1 MSAHSL
7 SVADYGPRAR
17 VGVATP
23 QANPTVEP
31 EMRALLP
38 EAVGVY
44 ATRLTHRSP
53 QLADRL
59 EHYIS
64 HIPDAIRSFG
74 PMRLAAFGFGCT
86 GTSYHAGRQ
95 REDALTAAAEQ
106 ECGVPVVSAAQAI
119 REALAVLGAR
129 RIALLSPYPADLAEA
144 GYRYWQDADVPVVAR
159 LRVDPSLDD
168 THRIYEFTSA
178 DALGALRALWQQPAA
193 RDADCMLASG
203 TGMPTLRALR
213 QFAGECSLPVLSSN
227 LCLAWAVLRRAAPE
241 LAPAAPMSLLG
252 APPPHGAVQG

>member
-1 MSAHSL
+1 MSATPISA
-7 SVADYGPRAR
+7 ADYGPRAR

-38 EAVGVY
+38 EAIGVY

-53 QLADRL
+53 QLAERL

-74 PMRLAAFGFGCT
+74 SMRLAAFGIGCT
-86 GTSYHAGRQ
+86 GTSYHASRR
-95 REDALTAAAEQ
+95 REDDLTAAAQQ

-129 RIALLSPYPADLAEA
+129 RIALLSPYPEDLAAA
-144 GYRYWQDADVPVVAR
+144 GYRYWEDAEVPVVAK

-193 RDADCMLASG
+193 RGADCVLASG

-213 QFAGECSLPVLSSN
+213 QFASECSVPVLSSN
-227 LCLAWAVLRRAAPE
+227 LCLAWALLRRAAPE
-241 LAPAAPMSLLG
+241 LSPATPAALLT
-252 APPPHGAVQG
+252 

>member
-1 MSAHSL
+1 MSATSPP
-7 SVADYGPRAR
+7 VADYGPRGR
-17 VGVATP
+17 IGIATP

-38 EAVGVY
+38 EAIGVY

-53 QLADRL
+53 QLAERL

-95 REDALTAAAEQ
+95 REDDLAAAASR

-119 REALAVLGAR
+119 REALVVLGAR
-129 RIALLSPYPADLAEA
+129 RIALLSPYPEDLAGA
-144 GYRYWQDADVPVVAR
+144 GYRYWQEAEVPVIAK

-178 DALGALRALWQQPAA
+178 DALTALRALWQQPPA
-193 RDADCMLASG
+193 RGADCVLASG

-213 QFAGECSLPVLSSN
+213 QFAGECPVPVLSSN
-227 LCLAWAVLRRAAPE
+227 LCLAWALLRRAAPE
-241 LAPAAPMSLLG
+241 LAPPVPAPLL
-252 APPPHGAVQG
+252 APPATGPAIG

>member
-1 MSAHSL
+1 MSAS
-7 SVADYGPRAR
+7 SPAADYGPRAR
-17 VGVATP
+17 VGIATP

-38 EAVGVY
+38 EVVGVY

-53 QLADRL
+53 QLAERL
-59 EHYIS
+59 EHYIR

-95 REDALTAAAEQ
+95 LEDELAVAAER
-106 ECGVPVVSAAQAI
+106 ECGLPVISATQAI
-119 REALAVLGAR
+119 REALTALGAR
-129 RIALLSPYPADLAEA
+129 RIALLSPYPEDLAEA
-144 GYRYWQDADVPVVAR
+144 GYRYWNDADVPVVAK
-159 LRVDPSLDD
+159 LRVDPSIDD

-178 DALGALRALWQQPAA
+178 DALGALRALWQQPAT
-193 RDADCMLASG
+193 RGADCVLASG

-213 QFAGECSLPVLSSN
+213 QFRAECAVPVLSSN
-227 LCLAWAVLRRAAPE
+227 LCLAWALLRRAAPE
-241 LAPAAPMSLLG
+241 LAPPTPAALLGPLPPGSAAPG
-252 APPPHGAVQG
+252 

>member
-1 MSAHSL
+1 MDAPTRH
-7 SVADYGPRAR
+7 ADYGPRAR

-38 EAVGVY
+38 AAVGVY
-44 ATRLTHRSP
+44 ATRLSHGSAL
-53 QLADRL
+53 LAERL

-95 REDALTAAAEQ
+95 REDALAAAAERD
-106 ECGVPVVSAAQAI
+106 CGVPVISAAQAI
-119 REALAVLGAR
+119 REALATLGAR
-129 RIALLSPYPADLAEA
+129 RIALLSPYPEDLAEA
-144 GYRYWQDADVPVVAR
+144 GYRYWQQADVPVIAR
-159 LRVDPSLDD
+159 LRVDPSLVD

-178 DALGALRALWQQPAA
+178 DALAALRTLWQQPEA
-193 RDADCMLASG
+193 RAADCVLASG
-203 TGMPTLRALR
+203 TGMPTVGALR
-213 QFAGECSLPVLSSN
+213 QFAGECSVPVLSSN
-227 LCLAWAVLRRAAPE
+227 LCLAWALLRRAAPE
-241 LAPAAPMSLLG
+241 LAPPAPMALLRPAAATAG
-252 APPPHGAVQG
+252 